1 MFKTTLLLF
10 LLLSFSSISN
20 GQAIKGVVK
29 DNKTKEALIGA
40 TIAVKGGNIGTTT
53 DLDGKFTLE
62 GTSKPPLVLIVSYLG
77 FDTKEITV
85 NSDNTPLTI
94 FLTSSQKALKEVS
107 VVESRLTEKQ
117 RESALTV
124 EAMDIIAIR
133 QTPAASFYDGLGTL
147 KGVDVTAASLGFKV
161 VNTRGF
167 NSTSP
172 VRSLQIIDGVDNQSP
187 GLNFSLGNFLGCS
200 ELDLLK
206 MDLVV
211 GASSAFYG
219 PNAFNGVISMTTRS
233 PFVKP
238 GLEFIY
244 KTGSRDL
251 RETAIRYAAVIKNKA
266 GDDKVGMKF
275 NICYFTANDWEA
287 DNRSATPQSKSN
299 ESNPGGY
306 DAVNVYGD
314 EYYAGGDFSLVPAL
328 RPGIGILYRSGY
340 AEKDI
345 VDYDTRN
352 LKLNAAVHYKIAKEI
367 ELIASSNFGYGT
379 TVYQGDNRYSLKD
392 IQFYQ
397 HRIELK
403 KQDKFFIRAY
413 YTNEDAGKSYDAFFT
428 ALLLQNSVKD
438 NADWV
443 DDYIKFF
450 NTEKYFQSIRNFP
463 GYPQPS
469 QFPNDYEAYLA
480 SINPFLLN
488 NFYDSL
494 TLYHGNAQTY
504 ANGIGSVINGNQA
517 FLVPGTAA
525 FDSALTSITSRETF
539 AGGGSKFYD
548 KSALAHIHAEY
559 KFNIDS
565 FIFTTGANFRQY
577 LPNSNGTI
585 FSDTSGRVIK
595 LNEYGVYFGVDKKLC
610 DDRLK
615 LNAAMRMDKNQNFD
629 YLFSPALSAIYNPDA
644 TNTFRVSL
652 SSAIRNPTLADQYL
666 YYQVGRA
673 TLIGNLNG
681 YDSLVTL
688 ESLFTGLNYQN
699 PDTLS
704 YFNVAS
710 VKPEEV
716 KTIEFGYRTTLF
728 KKLFLDLNAYYS
740 SYTNFIGYKLG
751 ADVTIAQGSPL
762 PIFLNDIY
770 RVASNSD
777 EKVYTVGMSIGFNYY
792 FGKFYSFNSNY
803 SYNSLLEN
811 IQDWEFFPYLEI
823 NEFKK
828 AENSLI
834 PAFNTP
840 KHKFNVGL
848 TGQEIDNK
856 IGSNWGFGVNYKWV
870 EGFLFEGSPQFTGE
884 IEDYG
889 ILDAQLNKKFPDIKT
904 TFKVGCTN
912 ILENLH
918 YEVYGGPLIGRL
930 VYFQILLELN

>member
-1 MFKTTLLLF
+1 MIRITLLILIS
-10 LLLSFSSISN
+10 LSFSTKLI
-20 GQAIKGVVK
+20 GQSIKGVVK
-29 DNKTKEALIGA
+29 DGKSKEALIGA
-40 TIAVKGGNIGTTT
+40 TVAAKGLNIGAAT
-53 DLDGKFTLE
+53 DLDGQFSLE
-62 GTSKPPLVLIVSYLG
+62 GITKTPVTLIVSFIG
-77 FDTKEITV
+77 FDTREIIV
-85 NSDNTPLTI
+85 NNLSESLTI
-94 FLTSSQKALKEVS
+94 YLVSSQKSLKEVS

-187 GLNFSLGNFLGCS
+187 GLNFSLGNFLGSS

-206 MDLVV
+206 VDLIV

-233 PFVKP
+233 PFIKP
-238 GLEFIY
+238 GLEFSY

-251 RETAIRYAAVIKNKA
+251 RETSIRYAAVLKNKA
-266 GDDKVGMKF
+266 GEDKVGMKF
-275 NICYFTANDWEA
+275 NISYFTASDWEA
-287 DNRSATPQSKSN
+287 DNRSATPQSRSN
-299 ESNPGGY
+299 EQNPGGY

-314 EYYAGGDFSLVPAL
+314 EYYSGGDFSLVPAL
-328 RPGIGILYRSGY
+328 RPGIGILYRTGY

-352 LKLNAAVHYKIAKEI
+352 LKLNAAVHYKIAKET

-392 IQFYQ
+392 IQFFQ
-397 HRIELK
+397 NRIELRK
-403 KQDKFFIRAY
+403 ENKYFIRAY

-428 ALLLQNSVKD
+428 ALLLQRSVKD

-443 DDYIKFF
+443 DDYIKYF
-450 NTEKYFQSIRNFP
+450 NTEKYFQRIKNFP
-463 GYPQPS
+463 GFPQPS
-469 QFPNDYEAYLA
+469 QYPLYTEYLA

-494 TLYHGNAQTY
+494 TIFHGNALAY
-504 ANGIGSVINGNQA
+504 ANGVGSVINGNQA
-517 FLVPGTAA
+517 LLIPGTAA
-525 FDSALTSITSRETF
+525 FDSALTSVTSRETF
-539 AGGGSKFYD
+539 AGGGSKFFD
-548 KSALAHIHAEY
+548 KSALAHIHGEY

-565 FIFTTGANFRQY
+565 FLFTTGANFRQY
-577 LPNSNGTI
+577 LPDSRGTI
-585 FSDTSGRVIK
+585 FSDTSGREIR
-595 LNEYGVYFGVDKKLC
+595 LSEFGVYFGVDKKLL

-615 LNAAMRMDKNQNFD
+615 LNLAMRMDKNQNFD
-629 YLFSPALSAIYNPDA
+629 YLFSPALSAIYNPDE

-673 TLIGNLNG
+673 TLIGNING

-688 ESLFTGLNYQN
+688 ESLFNGLNYQK
-699 PDTLS
+699 PDTLE
-704 YFNVAS
+704 YFDVDA
-710 VKPEEV
+710 VRPEEV
-716 KTIEFGYRTTLF
+716 KTIEVGYRTTLF
-728 KKLFLDLNAYYS
+728 KKLFVDLNAYYS

-751 ADVTIAQGSPL
+751 ADVSIAQGSPL
-762 PIFLNDIY
+762 PIFLNNIY
-770 RVASNSD
+770 RVATNSKD
-777 EKVYTVGMSIGFNYY
+777 RVTTAGFTIGMNYY
-792 FGKFYSFNSNY
+792 FSRFYSLNGNWS
-803 SYNSLLEN
+803 
-811 IQDWEFFPYLEI
+811 W
-823 NEFKK
+823 NELDRHG
-828 AENSLI
+828 STDPLI

-840 KHKFNVGL
+840 KNKFNFGI

-856 IGSNWGFGVNYKWV
+856 IGSNWGFGINYKFV
-870 EGFLFEGSPQFTGE
+870 QGFLFEGSPQFTGE
-884 IEDYG
+884 IDDYG
-889 ILDAQLNKKFPDIKT
+889 LLDAQINKKFPDIKT

-930 VYFQILLELN
+930 IYFQILLELN

>member
-1 MFKTTLLLF
+1 MFKTALTLF
-10 LLLSFSSISN
+10 LILALDLVSH
-20 GQAIKGVVK
+20 GQALKGVVK
-29 DNKTKEALIGA
+29 DSKTKEALIGA

-62 GTSKPPLVLIVSYLG
+62 GISTPPIVLIVSYLG
-77 FDTKEITV
+77 FDTKEMTV
-85 NSDNTPLTI
+85 NGLTEPLTI
-94 FLTSSQKALKEVS
+94 YLTSSQKALKEVS

-117 RESALTV
+117 RESAITV
-124 EAMDIIAIR
+124 ESMDIIAIR
-133 QTPAASFYDGLGTL
+133 QTPAASFYDGLGAL

-206 MDLVV
+206 VDLVV

-238 GLEFIY
+238 GLEFSY
-244 KTGSRDL
+244 KIGSRNL
-251 RETAIRYAAVIKNKA
+251 KETSIRYAAVLKNKE
-266 GDDKVGMKF
+266 GEDKVGMKF

-287 DNRSATPQSKSN
+287 DNRSATPQSKNN
-299 ESNPGGY
+299 ELNPGGY

-314 EYYAGGDFSLVPAL
+314 EYYSGGDFSLVPAL
-328 RPGIGILYRSGY
+328 RPGIGILYRTGY

-352 LKLNAAVHYKIAKEI
+352 LKLNAAVHYKIAKEL

-392 IQFYQ
+392 IQFFQ

-413 YTNEDAGKSYDAFFT
+413 HTNEDAGKSYDAFFT

-450 NTEKYFQSIRNFP
+450 NTENYFQNIRSFP

-469 QFPNDYEAYLA
+469 QFPNDYAAYLA

-494 TLYHGNAQTY
+494 TLYHGNALSY
-504 ANGIGSVINGNQA
+504 ANGVGSVINGNQA
-517 FLVPGTAA
+517 YLIPGTAA

-539 AGGGSKFYD
+539 AGGGSKFFD
-548 KSALAHIHAEY
+548 KSALTHVHAEY

-577 LPNSNGTI
+577 LPNSRGTI
-585 FSDTSGRVIK
+585 FSDTSGREIR
-595 LNEYGVYFGVDKKLC
+595 LYEYGLYFGVDKKLL

-615 LNAAMRMDKNQNFD
+615 LNAAIRMDKNQNFD
-629 YLFSPALSAIYNPDA
+629 YLFSPALSAIYNPNA
-644 TNTFRVSL
+644 LNTFRVSL

-673 TLIGNLNG
+673 TLLGNLNG

-699 PDTLS
+699 PDTLE
-704 YFNVAS
+704 YFNVAA

-728 KKLFLDLNAYYS
+728 KKLFLDMNAYYS
-740 SYTNFIGYKLG
+740 SYTNFIGYKFG
-751 ADVTIAQGSPL
+751 ADVSVAQGSPL

-770 RVASNSD
+770 RVATNSKD
-777 EKVYTVGMSIGFNYY
+777 RVTTAGFTIGANYY
-792 FGKFYSFNSNY
+792 FSRFYSFNANY
-803 SYNSLLEN
+803 S
-811 IQDWEFFPYLEI
+811 W
-823 NEFKK
+823 NELDRHG
-828 AENSLI
+828 STDPLI

-840 KHKFNVGL
+840 RNKYNVGL

-856 IGSNWGFGVNYKWV
+856 IGSNWGFGLNYKWV

-889 ILDAQLNKKFPDIKT
+889 ILDAQINKKFPDIKT

-930 VYFQILLELN
+930 AYFQIMLELN

>member
-10 LLLSFSSISN
+10 VFLSLSLNGI
-20 GQAIKGVVK
+20 GQALKGVVK
-29 DNKTKEALIGA
+29 DSKTKEVLIGA
-40 TIAVKGGNIGTTT
+40 TIALKGGNNGTTT

-62 GTSKPPLVLIVSYLG
+62 GISTPPIVLIVSYLG
-77 FDTKEITV
+77 FDTKEITT
-85 NSDNTPLTI
+85 NSLTDPLTI
-94 FLTSSQKALKEVS
+94 FLTSSQKTLKEVS

-117 RESALTV
+117 RESAITV
-124 EAMDIIAIR
+124 ESMDILAIR
-133 QTPAASFYDGLGTL
+133 QTPAASFYDGLGSL

-187 GLNFSLGNFLGCS
+187 GLNFSLGNFLGSS

-206 MDLVV
+206 VDLVV

-238 GLEFIY
+238 GLEFSF

-251 RETAIRYAAVIKNKA
+251 RETSIRYAAVLKNKA
-266 GDDKVGMKF
+266 GEDKVGMKF

-287 DNRSATPQSKSN
+287 DNRAATPQSKSN
-299 ESNPGGY
+299 ETNPGGY

-314 EYYAGGDFSLVPAL
+314 EYYSGGDFSLVPAL
-328 RPGIGILYRSGY
+328 RPGIGILYRTGY

-352 LKLNAAVHYKIAKEI
+352 LKLNAAVHYKIAKEL

-392 IQFYQ
+392 IQFFQ
-397 HRIELK
+397 NRIELK

-428 ALLLQNSVKD
+428 ALLLQNSIKD

-443 DDYIKFF
+443 DDYIKYF

-463 GYPQPS
+463 GFPQSS
-469 QFPNDYEAYLA
+469 QFPNDYVAYLA

-494 TLYHGNAQTY
+494 SLYHGNAQTY
-504 ANGIGSVINGNQA
+504 ANGVGSIINGNQA
-517 FLVPGTAA
+517 FLVPGTVA

-565 FIFTTGANFRQY
+565 FIFTSGANFRQY

-585 FSDTSGRVIK
+585 FSDTSGRVIR
-595 LNEYGVYFGVDKKLC
+595 LNEYGVYFGVDKKLL

-615 LNAAMRMDKNQNFD
+615 LNAALRMDKNQNFD
-629 YLFSPALSAIYNPDA
+629 YLLSPALSAIYNPDA

-704 YFNVAS
+704 YFNVAA

-728 KKLFLDLNAYYS
+728 KKLFLDMNAYYS

-751 ADVTIAQGSPL
+751 ADVSIAQGSPL

-770 RVASNSD
+770 RVASNSKD
-777 EKVYTVGMSIGFNYY
+777 RVTTAGFTIGGNYY
-792 FGKFYSFNSNY
+792 FSRFYSFNANY
-803 SYNSLLEN
+803 S
-811 IQDWEFFPYLEI
+811 W
-823 NEFKK
+823 NELDRHG
-828 AENSLI
+828 STDPLI

-840 KHKFNVGL
+840 RNKYNVGL

-856 IGSNWGFGVNYKWV
+856 IGSNWGFGINYKWV

-884 IEDYG
+884 IQDYG
-889 ILDAQLNKKFPDIKT
+889 ILDAQINKKFPDIKT

>member
-1 MFKTTLLLF
+1 MFKTALTLF
-10 LLLSFSSISN
+10 LILALALVSH
-20 GQAIKGVVK
+20 GQALKGVVK
-29 DNKTKEALIGA
+29 DSKTKEALIGA

-62 GTSKPPLVLIVSYLG
+62 GISTPPIVLIVSYLG
-77 FDTKEITV
+77 FDTKEMTV
-85 NSDNTPLTI
+85 NGLTEPLTI
-94 FLTSSQKALKEVS
+94 YLTSSQKALKEVS

-117 RESALTV
+117 RESAITV
-124 EAMDIIAIR
+124 ESMDIIAIR
-133 QTPAASFYDGLGTL
+133 QTPAASFYDGLGAL

-206 MDLVV
+206 VDLVV

-238 GLEFIY
+238 GLEFSY
-244 KTGSRDL
+244 KIGSRNL
-251 RETAIRYAAVIKNKA
+251 KETSIRYAAVLKNKE
-266 GDDKVGMKF
+266 GEDKVGMKF

-287 DNRSATPQSKSN
+287 DNRSATPQSKNN
-299 ESNPGGY
+299 ELNPGGY

-314 EYYAGGDFSLVPAL
+314 EYYSGGDFSLVPAL
-328 RPGIGILYRSGY
+328 RPGIGILYRTGY

-352 LKLNAAVHYKIAKEI
+352 LKLNAAVHYKIAKEL

-392 IQFYQ
+392 IQFFQ

-413 YTNEDAGKSYDAFFT
+413 HTNEDAGKSYDAFFT

-450 NTEKYFQSIRNFP
+450 NTENYFQNIRSFP

-469 QFPNDYEAYLA
+469 QFPNDYAAYLA

-494 TLYHGNAQTY
+494 TLYHGNALSY
-504 ANGIGSVINGNQA
+504 ANGVGSVINGNQA
-517 FLVPGTAA
+517 YLIPGTAA

-539 AGGGSKFYD
+539 AGGGSKFFD
-548 KSALAHIHAEY
+548 KSALTHVHAEY

-577 LPNSNGTI
+577 LPNSRGTI
-585 FSDTSGRVIK
+585 FSDTSGREIR
-595 LNEYGVYFGVDKKLC
+595 LYEYGLYFGVDKKLL

-615 LNAAMRMDKNQNFD
+615 LNAAIRMDKNQNFD
-629 YLFSPALSAIYNPDA
+629 YLFSPALSAIYNPNA
-644 TNTFRVSL
+644 LNTFRVSL

-673 TLIGNLNG
+673 TLLGNLNG

-699 PDTLS
+699 PDTLE
-704 YFNVAS
+704 YFNVAA

-728 KKLFLDLNAYYS
+728 KKLFLDMNAYYS
-740 SYTNFIGYKLG
+740 SYTNFIGYKFG
-751 ADVTIAQGSPL
+751 ADVSVAQGSPL

-770 RVASNSD
+770 RVATNSKD
-777 EKVYTVGMSIGFNYY
+777 RVTTAGFTIGANYY
-792 FGKFYSFNSNY
+792 FSRFYSFNANY
-803 SYNSLLEN
+803 SWNELDRHGST
-811 IQDWEFFPYLEI
+811 DPYR
-823 NEFKK
+823 
-828 AENSLI
+828 SRGVR
-834 PAFNTP
+834 
-840 KHKFNVGL
+840 NV
-848 TGQEIDNK
+848 D
-856 IGSNWGFGVNYKWV
+856 
-870 EGFLFEGSPQFTGE
+870 
-884 IEDYG
+884 
-889 ILDAQLNKKFPDIKT
+889 
-904 TFKVGCTN
+904 C
-912 ILENLH
+912 
-918 YEVYGGPLIGRL
+918 
-930 VYFQILLELN
+930 

>member
-1 MFKTTLLLF
+1 M
-10 LLLSFSSISN
+10 
-20 GQAIKGVVK
+20 
-29 DNKTKEALIGA
+29 
-40 TIAVKGGNIGTTT
+40 
-53 DLDGKFTLE
+53 
-62 GTSKPPLVLIVSYLG
+62 
-77 FDTKEITV
+77 TV
-85 NSDNTPLTI
+85 NGLTEPLTI
-94 FLTSSQKALKEVS
+94 YLTSSQKALKEVS

-117 RESALTV
+117 RESAITV
-124 EAMDIIAIR
+124 ESMDIIAIR
-133 QTPAASFYDGLGTL
+133 QTPAASFYDGLGAL

-206 MDLVV
+206 VDLVV

-238 GLEFIY
+238 GLEFSY
-244 KTGSRDL
+244 KIGSRNL
-251 RETAIRYAAVIKNKA
+251 KETSIRYAAVLKNKE
-266 GDDKVGMKF
+266 GEDKVGMKF

-287 DNRSATPQSKSN
+287 DNRSATPQSKNN
-299 ESNPGGY
+299 ELNPGGY

-314 EYYAGGDFSLVPAL
+314 EYYSGGDFSLVPAL
-328 RPGIGILYRSGY
+328 RPGIGILYRTGY

-352 LKLNAAVHYKIAKEI
+352 LKLNAAVHYKIAKEL

-392 IQFYQ
+392 IQFFQ

-413 YTNEDAGKSYDAFFT
+413 HTNEDAGKSYDAFFT

-450 NTEKYFQSIRNFP
+450 NTENYFQNIRSFP

-469 QFPNDYEAYLA
+469 QFPNDYAAYLA

-494 TLYHGNAQTY
+494 TLYHGNALSY
-504 ANGIGSVINGNQA
+504 ANGVGSVINGNQA
-517 FLVPGTAA
+517 YLIPGTAA

-539 AGGGSKFYD
+539 AGGGSKFFD
-548 KSALAHIHAEY
+548 KSALTHVHAEY

-577 LPNSNGTI
+577 LPNSRGTI
-585 FSDTSGRVIK
+585 FSDTSGREIR
-595 LNEYGVYFGVDKKLC
+595 LYEYGLYFGVDKKLL

-615 LNAAMRMDKNQNFD
+615 LNAAIRMDKNQNFD
-629 YLFSPALSAIYNPDA
+629 YLFSPALSAIYNPNA
-644 TNTFRVSL
+644 LNTFRVSL

-673 TLIGNLNG
+673 TLLGNLNG

-699 PDTLS
+699 PDTLE
-704 YFNVAS
+704 YFNVAA

-728 KKLFLDLNAYYS
+728 KKLFLDMNAYYS
-740 SYTNFIGYKLG
+740 SYTNFIGYKFG
-751 ADVTIAQGSPL
+751 ADVSVAQGSPL

-770 RVASNSD
+770 RVATNSKD
-777 EKVYTVGMSIGFNYY
+777 RVTTAGFTIGANYY
-792 FGKFYSFNSNY
+792 FSRFYSFNANY
-803 SYNSLLEN
+803 S
-811 IQDWEFFPYLEI
+811 W
-823 NEFKK
+823 NELDRHG
-828 AENSLI
+828 STDPLI

-840 KHKFNVGL
+840 RNKYNVGL

-856 IGSNWGFGVNYKWV
+856 IGSNWGFGLNYKWV

-889 ILDAQLNKKFPDIKT
+889 ILDAQINKKFPDIKT

-930 VYFQILLELN
+930 AYFQIMLELN

>member
-1 MFKTTLLLF
+1 MIRITLLI
-10 LLLSFSSISN
+10 LLSLSFSTQII
-20 GQAIKGVVK
+20 GQSIKGVVK
-29 DNKTKEALIGA
+29 DGKSKEALIGA
-40 TIAVKGGNIGTTT
+40 TVVAKGLNTGATT
-53 DLDGKFTLE
+53 DLDGQFLLE
-62 GTSKPPLVLIVSYLG
+62 GINKTPVTLIVSYLG
-77 FDTKEITV
+77 FDTREIVV
-85 NSDNTPLTI
+85 NNFTENLTI
-94 FLTSSQKALKEVS
+94 YLASSQKSLKEVS

-187 GLNFSLGNFLGCS
+187 GLNFSLGNFLGSS

-206 MDLVV
+206 VDLIV

-233 PFVKP
+233 PFIKP
-238 GLEFIY
+238 GLEFSY

-251 RETAIRYAAVIKNKA
+251 KETSIRYAAVLKNKS
-266 GDDKVGMKF
+266 GEEKVGMKF
-275 NICYFTANDWEA
+275 NISYFTANDWEA
-287 DNRSATPQSKSN
+287 DNRSATPQSRSN
-299 ESNPGGY
+299 EQNPGGY

-314 EYYAGGDFSLVPAL
+314 EYYSGGDFSLVPAL
-328 RPGIGILYRSGY
+328 RPGIGILYRTGY

-352 LKLNAAVHYKIAKEI
+352 LKLNAAVHYKIAKET

-397 HRIELK
+397 NRLELRK
-403 KQDKFFIRAY
+403 ENKFFIRAY

-443 DDYIKFF
+443 DDYIKYF
-450 NTEKYFQSIRNFP
+450 NTEKYFQRIKNFP
-463 GYPQPS
+463 GFPQPS
-469 QFPNDYEAYLA
+469 QYPLYTDYLA

-494 TLYHGNAQTY
+494 TIFHGNAVAF
-504 ANGIGSVINGNQA
+504 ANGVGTAINGNQA
-517 FLVPGTAA
+517 LLIPGTAA
-525 FDSALTSITSRETF
+525 FDSALTSVTSRETF

-548 KSALAHIHAEY
+548 KSALAHIHGEY
-559 KFNIDS
+559 KFNVDS
-565 FIFTTGANFRQY
+565 FLFTTGANFRQY
-577 LPNSNGTI
+577 LPDSRGTI
-585 FSDTSGRVIK
+585 FSDTSGREIR
-595 LNEYGVYFGVDKKLC
+595 LSEYGVYFGVDKKIL

-615 LNAAMRMDKNQNFD
+615 LNLAMRMDKNQNFD
-629 YLFSPALSAIYNPDA
+629 FLFSPALSAIYNPDE
-644 TNTFRVSL
+644 TNTFRISL

-673 TLIGNLNG
+673 TLIGNING

-688 ESLFTGLNYQN
+688 ESLFNGLNYQK
-699 PDTLS
+699 PDTLV

-716 KTIEFGYRTTLF
+716 KTVEVGYRTTLF
-728 KKLFLDLNAYYS
+728 NKLFVDLNAYYS

-751 ADVTIAQGSPL
+751 ADVSIAQGSPL
-762 PIFLNDIY
+762 PIFLNNIY
-770 RVASNSD
+770 RVATNSTD
-777 EKVYTVGMSIGFNYY
+777 RVTTAGFTIGMNYY
-792 FGKFYSFNSNY
+792 FSRFYSLNGNWS
-803 SYNSLLEN
+803 
-811 IQDWEFFPYLEI
+811 W
-823 NEFKK
+823 NELDRHG
-828 AENSLI
+828 STDPLI

-840 KHKFNVGL
+840 RNKFNFGI

-856 IGSNWGFGVNYKWV
+856 IGSNWGFGINYKFV
-870 EGFLFEGSPQFTGE
+870 QGFLFEGSPQFTGE
-884 IEDYG
+884 IDDYG
-889 ILDAQLNKKFPDIKT
+889 LLDAQINKKFPDIKT

>member
-1 MFKTTLLLF
+1 MFKTTLTLF
-10 LLLSFSSISN
+10 LFLALALVSH
-20 GQAIKGVVK
+20 GQALKGVVK
-29 DNKTKEALIGA
+29 DSKTKEALIGA

-62 GTSKPPLVLIVSYLG
+62 GISTPPIVLIVSYLG
-77 FDTKEITV
+77 FDTKEITA
-85 NSDNTPLTI
+85 NGLTEPLTI
-94 FLTSSQKALKEVS
+94 HLTSSQKALKEVS

-117 RESALTV
+117 RESAITV
-124 EAMDIIAIR
+124 ESMDIIAIR
-133 QTPAASFYDGLGTL
+133 QTPAASFYDGLGAL

-206 MDLVV
+206 VDLVV

-238 GLEFIY
+238 GLEFSY
-244 KTGSRDL
+244 KIGSRNL
-251 RETAIRYAAVIKNKA
+251 KETSIRYAAVLKNKE
-266 GDDKVGMKF
+266 GEDKVGMKF

-287 DNRSATPQSKSN
+287 DNRAATPQSKNN
-299 ESNPGGY
+299 ELNPGGY

-314 EYYAGGDFSLVPAL
+314 EYYSGGDFSLVPAL

-352 LKLNAAVHYKIAKEI
+352 LKLNAAVHYKIAKEL

-392 IQFYQ
+392 IQFFQ

-413 YTNEDAGKSYDAFFT
+413 HTNEDAGKSYDAFFT

-450 NTEKYFQSIRNFP
+450 NTENYFQSIRNFP

-494 TLYHGNAQTY
+494 TLYHGNALTY
-504 ANGIGSVINGNQA
+504 ANGVGSVINGNQA

-539 AGGGSKFYD
+539 AGGGSKFFD
-548 KSALAHIHAEY
+548 KSALTHVHAEY

-577 LPNSNGTI
+577 LPNSHGTI
-585 FSDTSGRVIK
+585 FSDTSGREIR
-595 LNEYGVYFGVDKKLC
+595 LYEYGLYFGIDKKLM

-615 LNAAMRMDKNQNFD
+615 LNAAIRMDKNQNFD
-629 YLFSPALSAIYNPDA
+629 YLFSPALSAIYNPNVL
-644 TNTFRVSL
+644 NTFRVSL

-673 TLIGNLNG
+673 TLLGNLNG

-699 PDTLS
+699 PDTLE
-704 YFNVAS
+704 YFNVAA

-728 KKLFLDLNAYYS
+728 KRLFLDMNAYYS
-740 SYTNFIGYKLG
+740 SYTNFIGYKFG
-751 ADVTIAQGSPL
+751 ADVSVAQGTPL

-770 RVASNSD
+770 RVATNSKD
-777 EKVYTVGMSIGFNYY
+777 RVTTAGFTIGANYY
-792 FGKFYSFNSNY
+792 FSRFYSLNANY
-803 SYNSLLEN
+803 S
-811 IQDWEFFPYLEI
+811 W
-823 NEFKK
+823 NELDRHG
-828 AENSLI
+828 STDPLI

-840 KHKFNVGL
+840 RNKYNVGL

-856 IGSNWGFGVNYKWV
+856 IGSNWGFGLNYKWV

-889 ILDAQLNKKFPDIKT
+889 ILDAQINKKFPDIKT

-930 VYFQILLELN
+930 VYFQIMLELN

>member
-1 MFKTTLLLF
+1 MIRITLLILIT
-10 LLLSFSSISN
+10 LSLSTSLMS
-20 GQAIKGVVK
+20 QSLKGVVK
-29 DNKTKEALIGA
+29 DSKTKEALIGA
-40 TIAVKGGNIGTTT
+40 TVAAKGLNLGTATDIDGNFS
-53 DLDGKFTLE
+53 LDGITNTPVTL
-62 GTSKPPLVLIVSYLG
+62 LVSYIG
-77 FDTKEITV
+77 FDTREITV
-85 NSDNTPLTI
+85 NNLKENLTI
-94 FLTSSQKALKEVS
+94 YLVSSQKTLKEVS

-133 QTPAASFYDGLGTL
+133 QSPAASFYDGLGTL

-206 MDLVV
+206 VDLIV

-238 GLEFIY
+238 GLEFSY
-244 KTGSRDL
+244 KTGSRNL
-251 RETAIRYAAVIKNKA
+251 RETAIRYAAVLKNKS
-266 GDDKVGMKF
+266 GEDKIGMKF
-275 NICYFTANDWEA
+275 NICYFAANDWEA
-287 DNRSATPQSKSN
+287 DNRSATPQSRSN
-299 ESNPGGY
+299 EQNPGGY

-314 EYYAGGDFSLVPAL
+314 EYYSGGDFSLVPAL
-328 RPGIGILYRSGY
+328 RPGIGILYRTGY

-352 LKLNAAVHYKIAKEI
+352 LKLNAAVHYKIAKET

-392 IQFYQ
+392 IQFFQ
-397 HRIELK
+397 NRLELRK
-403 KQDKFFIRAY
+403 ENKFFIRAY

-443 DDYIKFF
+443 DDYILYF
-450 NTEKYFQSIRNFP
+450 NTEKYFQRIKNFP
-463 GYPQPS
+463 GFPQPS
-469 QFPNDYEAYLA
+469 QYPLYTEYLA

-494 TLYHGNAQTY
+494 SIFHGNAVAY
-504 ANGIGSVINGNQA
+504 ANGVGSVINGNQA
-517 FLVPGTAA
+517 LLIPGTAA
-525 FDSALTSITSRETF
+525 FDSALTSVTSRETF
-539 AGGGSKFYD
+539 AGGGSKFFD

-559 KFNIDS
+559 KFNVDS
-565 FIFTTGANFRQY
+565 FLFTAGANFRQY
-577 LPNSNGTI
+577 LPDSRGTI
-585 FSDTSGRVIK
+585 FSDTSGREIR
-595 LNEYGVYFGVDKKLC
+595 LSEYGVYLGVDKKLL

-615 LNAAMRMDKNQNFD
+615 LNLAMRMDKNQNFD
-629 YLFSPALSAIYNPDA
+629 YLFSPALSAIYNPDKI
-644 TNTFRVSL
+644 NTFRISL

-673 TLIGNLNG
+673 TLIGNISG

-688 ESLFTGLNYQN
+688 ASLFNGLNYQK
-699 PDTLS
+699 PDTLE
-704 YFNVAS
+704 YFNVAA
-710 VKPEEV
+710 VRPEEV
-716 KTIEFGYRTTLF
+716 KTIEVGYRTTLF
-728 KKLFLDLNAYYS
+728 KKLFIDMNAYYS

-762 PIFLNDIY
+762 PIFLNNIY
-770 RVASNSD
+770 RVATNSKD
-777 EKVYTVGMSIGFNYY
+777 RVTTAGFTIGMNYY
-792 FGKFYSFNSNY
+792 FSRFYSLNGNWS
-803 SYNSLLEN
+803 
-811 IQDWEFFPYLEI
+811 W
-823 NEFKK
+823 NELDRHG
-828 AENSLI
+828 STDPLI

-840 KHKFNVGL
+840 RNKFNFGI

-856 IGSNWGFGVNYKWV
+856 IGSNWGFGINYKFV
-870 EGFLFEGSPQFTGE
+870 QGFLFEGSPQFTGE
-884 IEDYG
+884 IDDYG
-889 ILDAQLNKKFPDIKT
+889 LLDIQINKKVPEIKT

-930 VYFQILLELN
+930 IYFQILLELN

>member
-1 MFKTTLLLF
+1 MFKTALTLF
-10 LLLSFSSISN
+10 LILALALVSH
-20 GQAIKGVVK
+20 GQALKGVVK
-29 DNKTKEALIGA
+29 DSKTKEALIGA

-62 GTSKPPLVLIVSYLG
+62 GISTPPIVLIVSYLG
-77 FDTKEITV
+77 FDTKEMTV
-85 NSDNTPLTI
+85 NGLTEPLTI
-94 FLTSSQKALKEVS
+94 YLTSSQKALKEVS

-117 RESALTV
+117 RESAITV
-124 EAMDIIAIR
+124 ESMDIIAIR
-133 QTPAASFYDGLGTL
+133 QTPAASFYDGLGAL

-206 MDLVV
+206 VDLVV

-238 GLEFIY
+238 GLEFSY
-244 KTGSRDL
+244 KIGSRNL
-251 RETAIRYAAVIKNKA
+251 KETSIRYAAVLKNKE
-266 GDDKVGMKF
+266 GEDKVGMKF

-287 DNRSATPQSKSN
+287 DNRSATPQSKNN
-299 ESNPGGY
+299 ELNPGGY

-314 EYYAGGDFSLVPAL
+314 EYYSGGDFSLVPAL
-328 RPGIGILYRSGY
+328 RPGIGILYRTGY

-352 LKLNAAVHYKIAKEI
+352 LKLNAAVHYKIAKEL

-392 IQFYQ
+392 IQFFQ

-413 YTNEDAGKSYDAFFT
+413 HTNEDAGKSYDAFFT

-450 NTEKYFQSIRNFP
+450 NTENYFQNIRSFP

-469 QFPNDYEAYLA
+469 QFPNDYAAYLA

-494 TLYHGNAQTY
+494 TLYHGNALSY
-504 ANGIGSVINGNQA
+504 ANGVGSVINGNQA
-517 FLVPGTAA
+517 YLIPGTAA

-539 AGGGSKFYD
+539 AGGGSKFFD
-548 KSALAHIHAEY
+548 KSALTHVHAEY

-577 LPNSNGTI
+577 LPNSRGTI
-585 FSDTSGRVIK
+585 FSDTSGREIR
-595 LNEYGVYFGVDKKLC
+595 LYEYGLYFGVDKKLL

-615 LNAAMRMDKNQNFD
+615 LNAAIRMDKNQNFD
-629 YLFSPALSAIYNPDA
+629 YLFSPALSAIYNPNA
-644 TNTFRVSL
+644 LNTFRVSL

-673 TLIGNLNG
+673 TLLGNLNG

-699 PDTLS
+699 PDTLE
-704 YFNVAS
+704 YFNVAA

-728 KKLFLDLNAYYS
+728 KKLFLDMNAYYS
-740 SYTNFIGYKLG
+740 SYTNFIGYKFG
-751 ADVTIAQGSPL
+751 ADVSVAQGSPL

-770 RVASNSD
+770 RVATNSKD
-777 EKVYTVGMSIGFNYY
+777 RVTTAGFTIGANYY
-792 FGKFYSFNSNY
+792 FSRFYSFNANY
-803 SYNSLLEN
+803 S
-811 IQDWEFFPYLEI
+811 W
-823 NEFKK
+823 NELDRHG
-828 AENSLI
+828 STDPLI

-840 KHKFNVGL
+840 RNKYNVGL

-856 IGSNWGFGVNYKWV
+856 IGSNWGFGLNYKWV

-889 ILDAQLNKKFPDIKT
+889 ILDAQINKKFPDIKT

-930 VYFQILLELN
+930 AYFQIMLELN

>member
-1 MFKTTLLLF
+1 MKKTTLLFTFLF
-10 LLLSFSSISN
+10 LIHCSVA
-20 GQAIKGVVK
+20 GQSLKGVVK
-29 DNKTKEALIGA
+29 DSKSKEVLIGA
-40 TIAVKGGNIGTTT
+40 TVAVKGGSIGVTT
-53 DLDGKFTLE
+53 DLDGQFNLTGAGPFPITLTVSYI
-62 GTSKPPLVLIVSYLG
+62 GYTSKEVVVKASAD
-77 FDTKEITV
+77 FT
-85 NSDNTPLTI
+85 TI
-94 FLTSSQKALKEVS
+94 LLSSNEKVLKEVS

-206 MDLVV
+206 VDLVV

-238 GLEFIY
+238 GFEFLY
-244 KTGSRDL
+244 KTGSRNL
-251 RETAIRYAAVIKNKA
+251 RESAIRYAAVLKNKE
-266 GDDKVGMKF
+266 GEDKLGMKF
-275 NICYFTANDWEA
+275 NICYFSADDWEA

-299 ESNPGGY
+299 EQNPGGY

-314 EYYAGGDFSLVPAL
+314 EYYSGGDFSLVPAL
-328 RPGIGILYRSGY
+328 RPGIGILYRTGY

-352 LKLNAAVHYKIAKEI
+352 LKLSTAFHYKVAKET
-367 ELIASSNFGYGT
+367 ELIASSNFGFGT

-392 IQFYQ
+392 IQFFQ
-397 HRIELK
+397 NRVELK

-428 ALLLQNSVKD
+428 ALLLQNAVKD

-463 GYPQPS
+463 GFPQPS
-469 QFPNDYEAYLA
+469 QYPLYTEYLA

-494 TLYHGNAQTY
+494 TLYHGNAQAY
-504 ANGIGSVINGNQA
+504 ANGIGSAINGNQA
-517 FLVPGTAA
+517 YLLPGTAA
-525 FDSALTSITSRETF
+525 FDSALTSITSKQTF
-539 AGGGSKFYD
+539 AEGGSRFYD
-548 KSALAHIHAEY
+548 KSALAHIHGEY

-577 LPNSNGTI
+577 FPDSKGTI
-585 FSDTSGRVIK
+585 FSDTSGRQLR
-595 LNEYGVYFGVDKKLC
+595 LNEFGVYFGIDKKLLE
-610 DDRLK
+610 DRLK
-615 LNAAMRMDKNQNFD
+615 LNVAMRMDKNQNFD
-629 YLFSPALSAIYNPDA
+629 YLFSPALSAIYTPDLLH
-644 TNTFRVSL
+644 TFRLSL

-673 TLIGNLNG
+673 TLIGNISG
-681 YDSLVTL
+681 YDSLVTI
-688 ESLFTGLNYQN
+688 ESLFNGLNYQK
-699 PDTLS
+699 PDTLV
-704 YFNVAS
+704 YFNVAP
-710 VKPEEV
+710 VRPEEV
-716 KTIEFGYRTTLF
+716 KTIEVGYRTTLF
-728 KKLFLDLNAYYS
+728 KKLFVDMNGYYS
-740 SYTNFIGYKLG
+740 SYTNFIGYKVG

-762 PIFLNDIY
+762 PIFLNNIY
-770 RVASNSD
+770 RVATNSVD
-777 EKVYTVGMSIGFNYY
+777 RVSTAGFTIGMNYY
-792 FGKFYSFNSNY
+792 FSRFYSLNGNWS
-803 SYNSLLEN
+803 
-811 IQDWEFFPYLEI
+811 W
-823 NEFKK
+823 NELDRNGSKDP
-828 AENSLI
+828 LI

-840 KHKFNVGL
+840 KNKFNLGI

-856 IGSNWGFGVNYKWV
+856 IGSNWGFGINYKWV
-870 EGFLFEGSPQFTGE
+870 KGFLFEGSPQFTGE

-889 ILDAQLNKKFPDIKT
+889 LLDAQINKKFPEAKT
-904 TFKVGCTN
+904 TLKVGCTN
-912 ILENLH
+912 ILENMH

-930 VYFQILLELN
+930 VYFQLLLELN